1 MRLRF
6 LLVMIISMSSCRNEI
21 KETINLL
28 DFVPQNSIGVVQI
41 NDPLMLDNTFKRLSF
56 LEGLAK
62 LDFNLDKNISAV
74 IPEIKS
80 QNSILILTPQGK
92 SDIAISYVYR
102 GKKSDSTKYK
112 ILESFVYNSVKVDVS
127 VAKERKVYTSR
138 IRDINIKSNSQLVLE
153 NCIRNIQNK
162 QKGIQDDQFYRLA
175 KLSNTDA
182 ILTVFLHKDIR
193 NIMNKLFPKTKF
205 FPFLGNSWFSFDFN
219 TKKDPFTLDGI
230 SFINDSIPNR
240 LTLYKNLN
248 SQLLVSQKFVPRNF
262 DNYFAL
268 SVSDYKTLEENFKE
282 FVLYENLAFKKINFN
297 LLSNVSEIAFI
308 NKKSSEAIYLHL
320 KNSEILQPNLF
331 SEKNVEDNYRGI
343 RIINHELPEDFFGFL
358 KSLGVTHYPK
368 YSAKIKEMLVYTKEK
383 SYLKQLIG
391 IYLDGKTLGNDMNFK
406 NLNEDFADNSTFIW
420 IGDTPNLKDAW
431 KKESKKNAK
440 KWDNIKLKSY
450 PLIAIQGVSEDNVV
464 QSRFTAQKNNPN
476 QPKNSVTNQFRFN
489 LDAPL
494 ANNPQWVR
502 NHRNKTMDI
511 VVQDENNVLYLF
523 SNNGDLFWKKQ
534 LSGPIIGK
542 IQQVDLYKNRRL
554 QMVFRTQ
561 DRFIILDRNGKIV
574 PPFNIR
580 LPNDSPQ
587 HLSVFDYDGN
597 RNYRFL
603 LNNGKKIEMFDR
615 KGKRVSGFKLNS
627 LKKSLLHPPKHI
639 RFGNKDYIVLQD
651 TEGKVRI
658 IDRQGKDRIIVKG
671 KLETL
676 VNPIFAYR
684 KTFASTNK
692 NGSLVQIDVNGNV
705 NKTGLELK
713 IGHKIDMTS
722 KSLVTLSENK
732 LMIKGIPVI
741 LPFGNYSSPKIYY
754 INNTIYVT
762 ITEYETKKVF
772 AFYSNGNPVRGFPVY
787 GTSVAD
793 LTNADI
799 DKAIEMIVQSD
810 QDELTIYQI
819 N

>member
-230 SFINDSIPNR
+230 SFINDSIPDR

-368 YSAKIKEMLVYTKEK
+368 YSAKIEDMLVYTKEK

-639 RFGNKDYIVLQD
+639 RFGNKDYIVLHD

-754 INNTIYVT
+754 INNTLYVT

-787 GTSVAD
+787 GISVAD
-793 LTNADI
+793 LANADN
-799 DKAIEMIVQSD
+799 DKAIEMVVQSD

>member
-230 SFINDSIPNR
+230 SFINDSIPDR

-282 FVLYENLAFKKINFN
+282 FVLHENLAFKKINFN

-787 GTSVAD
+787 GISVAD
-793 LTNADI
+793 LANADN
-799 DKAIEMIVQSD
+799 DKAIEMVVQSD

>member
-6 LLVMIISMSSCRNEI
+6 LLVMIISISSCRNEI

-391 IYLDGKTLGNDMNFK
+391 IYLDGKTLGNDMNFR
-406 NLNEDFADNSTFIW
+406 NLKEDFADNSTFIW
-420 IGDTPNLKDAW
+420 IGDTYNLKDAW

-787 GTSVAD
+787 GISVAD
-793 LTNADI
+793 LANADN
-799 DKAIEMIVQSD
+799 DKAIEMVVQSD

>member
-102 GKKSDSTKYK
+102 HKESESTNYK

-127 VAKERKVYTSR
+127 VAKERKVYTAR
-138 IRDINIKSNSQLVLE
+138 IRDINIKSNSQLVIE

-162 QKGIQDDQFYRLA
+162 QKGIQDDQFYRLS
-175 KLSNTDA
+175 KLRNTDA

-193 NIMNKLFPKTKF
+193 NIMNKFFPKTKF

-230 SFINDSIPNR
+230 SFINDSIPDR

-282 FVLYENLAFKKINFN
+282 FVLYENLAFKKISFN

-308 NKKSSEAIYLHL
+308 NKKSNEAIYLHL

-368 YSAKIKEMLVYTKEK
+368 YSAKIEEMLVYTKEK

-391 IYLDGKTLGNDMNFK
+391 IYLDGKTLGNDMNFR
-406 NLNEDFADNSTFIW
+406 NLKEDFADNSTFIW
-420 IGDTPNLKDAW
+420 IGDTYNLKDAW
-431 KKESKKNAK
+431 KKESKKNPK

-450 PLIAIQGVSEDNVV
+450 PLVAIQGVSEDNVV

-494 ANNPQWVR
+494 ANKPQWVR

-574 PPFNIR
+574 PPFNIK

-603 LNNGKKIEMFDR
+603 LNHGKKIEMFDK

-627 LKKSLLHPPKHI
+627 LKKPLLHPPKHI

-713 IGHKIDMTS
+713 TGHKIDMTS

-793 LTNADI
+793 LANADN
-799 DKAIEMIVQSD
+799 DKAIEMVVQSD

>member
-230 SFINDSIPNR
+230 SFINDSIPDR

-368 YSAKIKEMLVYTKEK
+368 YSAKIEDMLVYTKEK

-639 RFGNKDYIVLQD
+639 RFGNKDYIVLHD

-754 INNTIYVT
+754 INNTLYVT

-793 LTNADI
+793 LANADN
-799 DKAIEMIVQSD
+799 DKAIEMVVQSD

>member
-1 MRLRF
+1 
-6 LLVMIISMSSCRNEI
+6 MSSCRNEI

-41 NDPLMLDNTFKRLSF
+41 NDPLMLDNTLKRLSF

-62 LDFNLDKNISAV
+62 LDFNLQKNISAV
-74 IPEIKS
+74 IPETKS
-80 QNSILILTPQGK
+80 PNSILILTPQGK
-92 SDIAISYVYR
+92 SDIAVSYVFR
-102 GKKSDSTKYK
+102 HKESDSTNYK

-127 VAKERKVYTSR
+127 IEKERKVYAAR

-182 ILTVFLHKDIR
+182 ILTVFLHEDIR

-205 FPFLGNSWFSFDFN
+205 FPFLGSSWFSFDFN

-230 SFINDSIPNR
+230 SFINDSIPDG

-248 SQLLVSQKFVPRNF
+248 SKMLVSQNFVPRSF

-282 FVLYENLAFKKINFN
+282 FVLHKNLAFKKINFN
-297 LLSNVSEIAFI
+297 PLSNVSEIAFI
-308 NKKSSEAIYLHL
+308 NNKSSEATYLHL
-320 KNSEILQPNLF
+320 KNSEILEPNLF
-331 SEKNVEDNYRGI
+331 SGKNIVDNYRGI
-343 RIINHELPEDFFGFL
+343 KIINHELPEDIFGFL

-368 YSAKIKEMLVYTKEK
+368 YSAKIEGILVYTKEK

-391 IYLDGKTLGNDMNFK
+391 IYLDGKTLGNDMNFS
-406 NLNEDFADNSTFIW
+406 NLKEDFADNSTFIW
-420 IGDTPNLKDAW
+420 IGDTDNLKDAW
-431 KKESKKNAK
+431 KKESKKNFK
-440 KWDNIKLKSY
+440 KWGNIKLKPY

-494 ANNPQWVR
+494 ANNPQWIR
-502 NHRNKTMDI
+502 NHINKTMDI
-511 VVQDENNVLYLF
+511 VIQDENNVLYLF

-574 PPFNIR
+574 PPFNIK
-580 LPNDSPQ
+580 LPNDSPR

-603 LNNGKKIEMFDR
+603 LNHGKKIEMFNK
-615 KGKRVSGFKLNS
+615 KGERVSGFKLNS
-627 LKKSLLHPPKHI
+627 LKKPLLHPPKHI

-651 TEGKVRI
+651 TDGKVRI
-658 IDRQGKDRIIVKG
+658 IDRQGKDRIIVQG

-741 LPFGNYSSPKIYY
+741 LPFGNYSSPKIFY
-754 INNTIYVT
+754 IDNTIYVT

-793 LTNADI
+793 LTNADN

-810 QDELTIYQI
+810 QEELTIYQI

>member
-6 LLVMIISMSSCRNEI
+6 LLVMIISISSCRNEI

-368 YSAKIKEMLVYTKEK
+368 YSAKIEEMLVYTKEK

-391 IYLDGKTLGNDMNFK
+391 IYLDGKTLGNDMNFR
-406 NLNEDFADNSTFIW
+406 NLKEDFADNSTFIW
-420 IGDTPNLKDAW
+420 IGDTYNLKDAW

-523 SNNGDLFWKKQ
+523 LTTEIFLENNFL
-534 LSGPIIGK
+534 
-542 IQQVDLYKNRRL
+542 
-554 QMVFRTQ
+554 
-561 DRFIILDRNGKIV
+561 V
-574 PPFNIR
+574 P
-580 LPNDSPQ
+580 
-587 HLSVFDYDGN
+587 
-597 RNYRFL
+597 
-603 LNNGKKIEMFDR
+603 
-615 KGKRVSGFKLNS
+615 
-627 LKKSLLHPPKHI
+627 
-639 RFGNKDYIVLQD
+639 
-651 TEGKVRI
+651 
-658 IDRQGKDRIIVKG
+658 
-671 KLETL
+671 
-676 VNPIFAYR
+676 
-684 KTFASTNK
+684 
-692 NGSLVQIDVNGNV
+692 
-705 NKTGLELK
+705 
-713 IGHKIDMTS
+713 
-722 KSLVTLSENK
+722 
-732 LMIKGIPVI
+732 
-741 LPFGNYSSPKIYY
+741 
-754 INNTIYVT
+754 
-762 ITEYETKKVF
+762 
-772 AFYSNGNPVRGFPVY
+772 
-787 GTSVAD
+787 
-793 LTNADI
+793 
-799 DKAIEMIVQSD
+799 
-810 QDELTIYQI
+810 
-819 N
+819 